1 MLARR
6 LNVIA
11 GHFHCPPGEIHPTA
25 ASHSRDLR
33 RGTLSSRKSVSIA
46 RRLHFVP
53 RPSLKADQGSPK
65 SRVPFN
71 EVIQPD
77 YPWLLVC
84 FMRSSAQKLP
94 VAALMRDEKHWPCR
108 VEDVAAD
115 VCRCSFFRHCH
126 CCSFFCLSS
135 TAPEFDYPSHGC
147 SRDMTVPDDPASSTL
162 LDRGITV
169 IRFIRLS
176 MKPSSGSLTNDGRA
190 SSRYFCSLARARSP
204 IGTTRSFF
212 PCPDG

>member
-6 LNVIA
+6 LNVI
-11 GHFHCPPGEIHPTA
+11 GSFSLSPRRDPSDRRSLFSDR
-25 ASHSRDLR
+25 ASHSRDRR

-94 VAALMRDEKHWPCR
+94 VAALTRDEKHWPCR

-126 CCSFFCLSS
+126 CCSFSLS
-135 TAPEFDYPSHGC
+135 FLHC
-147 SRDMTVPDDPASSTL
+147 SGV
-162 LDRGITV
+162 
-169 IRFIRLS
+169 RLPFS
-176 MKPSSGSLTNDGRA
+176 RLQSRHDG
-190 SSRYFCSLARARSP
+190 AR
-204 IGTTRSFF
+204 
-212 PCPDG
+212 